1 MEYLLGFDIGGTKTE
16 VSLFQLNSG
25 DGQFNLA
32 YQDRTTDIKLNYSK
46 RMPTNRKNGY
56 EAYLENIVALTKSTL
71 EENNL
76 SIDSIDG
83 IGLGL
88 PGSVHPQTKKM
99 LNGNTRMLIG
109 KDFISDFTKAL
120 NFKKKVSA
128 NNDASCFALAEA
140 LCGAGLKYQEE
151 TGVLV
156 SSQQSIGIILGTG
169 CGGGLINA
177 GKIIEGGKGGGGEIG
192 HFPLVTNG
200 HSCYCG
206 LHGCAEQYLAGPAIE
221 SSMKIRQS
229 QADQKRLLSSEEIFS
244 LASTGDSVAL
254 GVIGDYKERLAEFL
268 ISLNNIFDPHYF
280 VLGGG
285 VSKQS
290 LIYENLESELS
301 RKMFVTGRTPN
312 IYQHQLSD
320 SAGSLGAAIMTL

>member
-16 VSLFQLNSG
+16 VSLFQLNTG
-25 DGQFNLA
+25 IGQFNLSRED
-32 YQDRTTDIKLNYSK
+32 QTTDIKLNFSK
-46 RMPTNRKNGY
+46 RMPTARDDGY
-56 EAYLENIVALTKSTL
+56 EAYLKNIVALTHSAL

-88 PGSVHPQTKKM
+88 PGSVHPQTKQM
-99 LNGNTRMLIG
+99 LNGNTHMLIG
-109 KDFISDFTKAL
+109 KDFVSDFTKAL
-120 NFKKKVSA
+120 NFKKKISA

-151 TGVLV
+151 TGILV
-156 SSQQSIGIILGTG
+156 SSQQSIGVILGTG

-192 HFPLVTNG
+192 HFTLVTNG

-206 LHGCAEQYLAGPAIE
+206 LNGCAEQYLAGPAIE
-221 SSMKIRQS
+221 SSMKIRQKGS
-229 QADQKRLLSSEEIFS
+229 NKIINAEEIFT
-244 LASTGDSVAL
+244 LAKSGDALAL
-254 GVIGDYKERLAEFL
+254 GVINDYKEKLADFL
-268 ISLNNIFDPHYF
+268 IALNNIFDPHYF

-285 VSKQS
+285 VSKQN
-290 LIYENLESELS
+290 LIYESLEADLS
-301 RKMFVTGRTPN
+301 KKMFVSGRTPS

-320 SAGSLGAAIMTL
+320 SAGGLGAAIMTL